1 LSSSRRISSDRSN
14 VNLRAVAT
22 YYSACVYS
30 AVISCMVIMLYS
42 SRTHRVYDKGGYNR
56 KRCPLM
62 IMNVAFMPAM
72 TWKFKSLDQHTVVV
86 VPTTKQKPGI
96 TPNGR
101 DKIEHTR
108 ICILLYYSLLP
119 PNGYLHVKSLRK
131 YIRLVNDCLNPND

>member
-1 LSSSRRISSDRSN
+1 MVSRNLIVFPARKKCSFRKKKIKQKKKVELSSSRRISSDRSN

-62 IMNVAFMPAM
+62 IMNVAFMPADLEVQE
-72 TWKFKSLDQHTVVV
+72 S
-86 VPTTKQKPGI
+86 
-96 TPNGR
+96 
-101 DKIEHTR
+101 
-108 ICILLYYSLLP
+108 
-119 PNGYLHVKSLRK
+119 
-131 YIRLVNDCLNPND
+131 